1 VGIRIRILLLVM
13 GVALPLVGV
22 GLANLLWMRTASRQ
36 QIDVSLQNQAG
47 LAAAAFE
54 KWLDNQR
61 EPLLTVAAS
70 VGDEPGPLNFR
81 DFRFFVTTRPS
92 WIALRIFDASGKG
105 ATHPEDPASDLPEA
119 PPNLLDAVGRGW
131 GAVEMVFPEG
141 AEERPILIVGQPIE
155 GGGAVIAYVD
165 ATAIREVFEDIE
177 LPNDGVIVVFD
188 PSHRVVYRSRPFGYG
203 NPLGEDLS
211 GTPLVDSLQDVS
223 SAVVEGTSPLDEERR
238 VYGLARVGET
248 GCIVSVGVPSA
259 SLYEP
264 ARQQLNRYFLLS
276 GLALILAT
284 GAALVIARGIV
295 QPVRRLRGVA
305 NKLGAGDLAT
315 RADIVG
321 QGELAELGR
330 AFNRMAESLEERD
343 ARLSELDR
351 LKSEFVG
358 SVSHELRTPLTTIK
372 TLTRVLQR
380 GSASESEQR
389 EYLEA
394 IAAECDRQIDLV
406 LNLLDL
412 SRIEAGAFSLAPK
425 RVDVSDVIHACVKI
439 ERHAAD
445 LRGHELSAEIEPGL
459 PGALADRVALRRVLC
474 SLIENAFKYT
484 PDGGRVTISARS
496 AADEVAIDVSD
507 TGVGIAPYDLPH
519 IFDKFYR
526 GGRARSDDG
535 DGPESPGV
543 GLGLYLAK
551 TIVDHLGGRL
561 EVTSVVGR
569 GSTFTIFLRGWQ
581 EAEEPVEGDAHAEA
595 VTGR

>member
-1 VGIRIRILLLVM
+1 M

-22 GLANLLWMRTASRQ
+22 GLAGLLWTRAASRQ
-36 QIDVSLQNQAG
+36 QVDVSLQNQAA

-70 VGDEPGPLNFR
+70 VGEEPGPLNFR

-92 WIALRIFDASGKG
+92 WIALRIFDSAGKG
-105 ATHPEDPASDLPEA
+105 ATYPENLARELPEA
-119 PPNLLDAVGRGW
+119 PANLLDAVGRGW

-141 AEERPILIVGQPIE
+141 AEERPVLIVGQPIE

-165 ATAIREVFEDIE
+165 ATAIREVFEEIE

-211 GTPLVDSLQDVS
+211 GTPLVDSLEESS
-223 SAVVEGTSPLDEERR
+223 SAVVEGTSPLDQTRR
-238 VYGLARVGET
+238 MYGLARVGNT
-248 GCIVSVGVPSA
+248 GCIVAVAVPSS

-264 ARQQLNRYFLLS
+264 ARQQINRYFLLS
-276 GLALILAT
+276 GLAFILAT
-284 GAALVIARGIV
+284 AAALLIARTIV
-295 QPVRRLRGVA
+295 QPIRKLRGVA
-305 NKLGAGDLAT
+305 NRLGAGDLAT
-315 RADIVG
+315 RADVRER
-321 QGELAELGR
+321 GELGELGS

-380 GSASESEQR
+380 GTVNEAERR
-389 EYLEA
+389 EYLET

-425 RVDVSDVIHACVKI
+425 RVDVADVVGACVKI

-445 LRGHELSAEIEPGL
+445 LRGHLLREDIAEGL
-459 PGALADRVALRRVLC
+459 PDALGDRVALRRVLC
-474 SLIENAFKYT
+474 SLVENAFKYT
-484 PDGGRVTISARS
+484 PDGGAVTISARP
-496 AADEVAIDVSD
+496 AGGDEVAIGVSD
-507 TGVGIAPYDLPH
+507 TGMGIAPSDLPH
-519 IFDKFYR
+519 IFEKFYR
-526 GGRARSDDG
+526 GGRAG
-535 DGPESPGV
+535 AEGEDGPETPGV

-561 EVTSVVGR
+561 EVRSSVGK
-569 GSTFTIFLRGWQ
+569 GSTFTIYLRAWQ
-581 EAEEPVEGDAHAEA
+581 EDGAEVEGGAHAEA